1 MNKQFF
7 NLYTHH
13 FARVAVA
20 IPRCR
25 IADPSFNVEQTLT
38 LARQAADA
46 GAVLVAFPEL
56 GISAYSCED
65 LFHQRAL
72 LDGCLAGLQ
81 KIIEASNHLPVALV
95 VGLPLKVNHQLFN
108 CAAVVANGRVLG
120 VVPKS
125 FLPNY
130 GEFYESRQFSAADCA
145 AVDQIDLFGAV
156 VPFGPALLFEIENL
170 PLF

>member
-1 MNKQFF
+1 
-7 NLYTHH
+7 
-13 FARVAVA
+13 
-20 IPRCR
+20 
-25 IADPSFNVEQTLT
+25 
-38 LARQAADA
+38 AADE

-56 GISAYSCED
+56 GLSAYSCED

-72 LDGCLAGLQ
+72 LDGCLASLAQ
-81 KIIEASNHLPVALV
+81 VIEASASLPVALV

-145 AVDQIDLFGAV
+145 
-156 VPFGPALLFEIENL
+156 
-170 PLF
+170 